1 MCSFG
6 RTCWCWWDR
15 MHFFEE
21 LNMHTVWAGNIK
33 GSKVVATGLFEILQ
47 QKETDFS
54 LQLARW
60 YEGLLEGHQ
69 MFPVPKNWQL
79 LVPALAF
86 LAQNYLRD
94 ALAYT
99 PTISWI
105 WLRSLFIFALANPPF
120 GYGSIPIDTFLMG
133 WTSIY
138 QLFWGSLGTRVL
150 THPHLGNTIA
160 TPRFLDGRRSYR
172 WMSCGRN
179 VCSARCPGEQRH
191 RQCVR
196 LIASHVDQET
206 CWEKTTKMVDMGTC
220 WDTTIVT
227 I

>member
-47 QKETDFS
+47 QKETDFWPAGTRVCWKVIKCFQS
-54 LQLARW
+54 K
-60 YEGLLEGHQ
+60 
-69 MFPVPKNWQL
+69 KNWQL

-99 PTISWI
+99 PTYSYHFLDLIEVFVYFHIGKSTI
-105 WLRSLFIFALANPPF
+105 WLWINTYRYIFNGMNIHLPVILMFTRGTGFWPIPIWGIPLQLPDFLMAAGTFGGWAAGGMLAALAVLESR
-120 GYGSIPIDTFLMG
+120 GIGS
-133 WTSIY
+133 
-138 QLFWGSLGTRVL
+138 
-150 THPHLGNTIA
+150 
-160 TPRFLDGRRSYR
+160 
-172 WMSCGRN
+172 
-179 VCSARCPGEQRH
+179 
-191 RQCVR
+191 
-196 LIASHVDQET
+196 SHVDQET
-206 CWEKTTKMVDMGTC
+206 CWEKTAENGRSTWEHVG
-220 WDTTIVT
+220 IQL
-227 I
+227 